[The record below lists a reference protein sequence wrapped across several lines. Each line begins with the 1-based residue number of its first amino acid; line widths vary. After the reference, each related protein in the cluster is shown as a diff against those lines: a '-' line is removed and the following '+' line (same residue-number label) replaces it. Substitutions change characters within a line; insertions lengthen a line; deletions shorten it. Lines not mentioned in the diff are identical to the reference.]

1 MSRGARH
8 ARRRCKVG
16 STFELRALSL
26 GVSAGMHTEHTGTRR
41 ARLRRRTSNLVQVAP
56 SSSYSVMRSS
66 CKDGAIVVQ
75 DWCPA
80 FSIAGGG
87 EVRFLDGSGANAK
100 PHSAAVAC
108 CTAPKGLP
116 PVRVGRAAYVER
128 GGDDDAAGVFR
139 CRRWRYIAS

>member
-1 MSRGARH
+1 M
-8 ARRRCKVG
+8 
-16 STFELRALSL
+16 
-26 GVSAGMHTEHTGTRR
+26 
-41 ARLRRRTSNLVQVAP
+41 
-56 SSSYSVMRSS
+56 
-66 CKDGAIVVQ
+66 VQ

-87 EVRFLDGSGANAK
+87 EVRFLDGSGANGK

-128 GGDDDAAGVFR
+128 GCDDGAARVLR
-139 CRRWRYIAS
+139 CRPLALSRILTFSPIIIDAVMARRARQDTSGRLCADRSALSLYKIENP

>member
-1 MSRGARH
+1 
-8 ARRRCKVG
+8 
-16 STFELRALSL
+16 
-26 GVSAGMHTEHTGTRR
+26 
-41 ARLRRRTSNLVQVAP
+41 
-56 SSSYSVMRSS
+56 MRSS

-87 EVRFLDGSGANAK
+87 EVRFLDGSGANGK

-128 GGDDDAAGVFR
+128 GGDDDAAGVLVR
-139 CRRWRYIAS
+139 RRWRCLAS